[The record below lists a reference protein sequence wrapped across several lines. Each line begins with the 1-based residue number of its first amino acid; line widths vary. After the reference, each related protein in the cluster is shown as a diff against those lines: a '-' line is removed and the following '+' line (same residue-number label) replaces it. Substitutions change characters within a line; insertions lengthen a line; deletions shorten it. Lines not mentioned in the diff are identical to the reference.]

1 MSRAQVAHMTAEQFA
16 QVLDADARQR
26 AGQQSNLTGHEVF
39 KTADGPNGHVKW
51 GVQFA
56 HIDGAIKRFDGQAW
70 STARH
75 V

>member
-1 MSRAQVAHMTAEQFA
+1 MSRAQVAHTTAERFA

-26 AGQQSNLTGHEVF
+26 EGQRSTCTGHEVF

-56 HIDGAIKRFDGQAW
+56 YIDGSVRRFDGQAW
-70 STARH
+70 STVRH